1 MKFDKSRLYRLNDGL
16 GIHVFVIVLF
26 YSIVCLV
33 ESFKSAV
40 EGLIKDIYCQQLY
53 TGFVSPWLLW
63 TWL

>member
-40 EGLIKDIYCQQLY
+40 EGLI
-53 TGFVSPWLLW
+53 
-63 TWL
+63 